1 MSSSDQLSFYVI
13 LRCFI
18 LSGFRRLANLCG
30 DIHNDASLILC
41 LIALGLG
48 VGLLGNLMGRDGYKR
63 TPGDILVSVLL
74 LIIHW
79 VLRIFWNSFNFTFVK
94 QKKKNTSKSIR

>member
-30 DIHNDASLILC
+30 DIHNEASLILC

-48 VGLLGNLMGRDGYKR
+48 VGIFGNLMGRDGYNR

-74 LIIHW
+74 LISHW
-79 VLRIFWNSFNFTFVK
+79 VLRIFLELFQFYIRKTT
-94 QKKKNTSKSIR
+94 KKYK